1 MKMKKKHS
9 FIAVAA
15 LALMAT
21 ACSNEENG
29 GANEAAKYITVS
41 PTIGQMTRVTSDSPQ
56 AFEAGDQISV
66 FAWTGTA
73 ESVNTDDLI
82 VNGSINTL
90 SSDLSAWTAEPQMLW
105 KNTTDAHYFLS
116 VYPSRSIADFT
127 ADQYTLDVAD
137 QEKSDL
143 LVATNLTG
151 LTATNNP
158 VSLTFNHAMA
168 KLIVNLSF
176 RNQWGTDDNGDS
188 VSPTV
193 TSVNATA
200 MTAATVDY
208 VTATGTVVTA
218 TGEQGAVSLPATTAN
233 TQYTSIMVPQTGFNT
248 IAIVIDGKTYTFT
261 HTADIPLESGKYT
274 TVSLIVGRNQID
286 LGTVSI
292 SDWTEGE
299 TITGGEAQTD

>member
-1 MKMKKKHS
+1 MKKKHS

-15 LALMAT
+15 LALIMA

-73 ESVNTDDLI
+73 ESVNTSGMV
-82 VNGSINTL
+82 VNDAINTY
-90 SSDLSAWTAEPQMLW
+90 DGTATWTATPQMLW

-188 VSPTV
+188 ASPTV

-200 MTAATVDY
+200 MAAATVNY

-274 TVSLIVGRNQID
+274 TVSLIVGRNRID